1 MTAPLR
7 AIPPGTAQ
15 LAADRASP
23 WILFFGA
30 DLETVALATAAVG
43 CGFTMEGE
51 LGRVVADRAGVEL
64 LRRELAVRES
74 ELAHMITQMLVGTH
88 EWRLRTRRLALEGGI
103 VMGILNLTNDSFS
116 GDGVGRGVSGA
127 LARAAEL
134 RLAGADII
142 DVGAETAR
150 ADRPTLDAETEA
162 GTVATVVAALVH
174 EGHIVSSDTYKPG
187 VARAALE
194 SGAEVVNDISG
205 LTLGMATAEEAARVD
220 AGYVLNYS
228 YSIPKRRPDAPPV
241 YVDVVATTVGWMF
254 ERVATLAAHGLARD
268 TIAIDP
274 GVAFGK
280 SHDEDLQVIRRLG
293 EMRTLGL
300 PVLLAHS
307 RKNFIGTVSGRP
319 PTDRDLETH
328 IATAIAYEQGARIF
342 RVHDVAG
349 TRRALAMAAAL
360 AGPAAKAYAPDE
372 TSWPWRAGSS
382 AAHMAT
388 AAADKAAPGGQRW

>member
-1 MTAPLR
+1 MKAPLR

-15 LAADRASP
+15 LAADPASP
-23 WILFFGA
+23 WTLFFGA
-30 DLETVALATAAVG
+30 ELETVALATAAVG

-51 LGRVVADRAGVEL
+51 LGRVVADRETIERLRDEL
-64 LRRELAVRES
+64 GARMSSLSIAVAR
-74 ELAHMITQMLVGTH
+74 LTDGAL

-103 VMGILNLTNDSFS
+103 VMGILNLTDDSFS
-116 GDGVGRGVSGA
+116 GDGVGQGVGVAVAKAEA
-127 LARAAEL
+127 LR
-134 RLAGADII
+134 RAGADII

-162 GTVATVVAALVH
+162 GIVAPVVAALVH

-205 LTLGMATAEEAARVD
+205 LTLGMATAEEAARID

-228 YSIPKRRPDAPPV
+228 YSIPKHRPDAPPL
-241 YVDVVATTVGWMF
+241 YVDVVATTVAWMF
-254 ERVATLAAHGLARD
+254 ERVATLGAHGLARD

-293 EMRTLGL
+293 ELRTLGL

-360 AGPAAKAYAPDE
+360 AGPAAKDYAPDE
-372 TSWPWRAGSS
+372 TSWPWRADSS
-382 AAHMAT
+382 AAHMTT